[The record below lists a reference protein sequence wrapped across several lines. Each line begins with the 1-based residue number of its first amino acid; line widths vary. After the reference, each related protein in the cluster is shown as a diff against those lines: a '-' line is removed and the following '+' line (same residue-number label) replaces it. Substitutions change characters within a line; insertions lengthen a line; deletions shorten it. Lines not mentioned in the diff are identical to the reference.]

1 MSRKLDGPTR
11 KSCFVLAALAV
22 FYVLSSSCS
31 KDPKDDN
38 DNDINDAGGS
48 DADTDTD
55 TDADSDTDTDT
66 DTDTDADSGADS
78 DADGGADG
86 GSDTDTDGA
95 TRILFVGNSYTYV
108 NDLPNRVVAI
118 AESMGFEPAVEVST
132 IAVGGAWLQDH
143 ADNPATMAEI
153 EGGGWDFVVLQEQ
166 SYLPIIYPETFYAA
180 AGTLAT
186 AALDGGAAP
195 ALFETWARAEG
206 NELYSGDLAGYTPET
221 MQAALRDAYTEASE
235 LTGAAYLPV
244 GDTWELALAAYPEM
258 PLFGADGSH
267 PSEHGTYLGAC
278 VIFAAL
284 TGASLDGAGG
294 APDGVSEEDAAIL
307 RGLAASLL

>member
-1 MSRKLDGPTR
+1 MRRQLDGPTR
-11 KSCFVLAALAV
+11 KSCFVLAVLAV
-22 FYVLSSSCS
+22 LCVLSSSCS

-38 DNDINDAGGS
+38 DINDAGGS
-48 DADTDTD
+48 DTDTD
-55 TDADSDTDTDT
+55 SDSD
-66 DTDTDADSGADS
+66 SG
-78 DADGGADG
+78 ADGGADG

-108 NDLPNRVVAI
+108 NDLPNRLLAI
-118 AESMGFEPAVEVST
+118 AESVGFEPPVEVAA

-143 ADNPATMAEI
+143 AENATTMADI

-166 SYLPIIYPETFYAA
+166 SYLPIVYPDTFFAA
-180 AGTLAT
+180 AETLA
-186 AALDGGAAP
+186 AAAFDGGAGP
-195 ALFETWARAEG
+195 ALFETWARDEG
-206 NELYSGDLAGYTPET
+206 NELYSGDLAGYTPAT
-221 MQAALRDAYTEASE
+221 MQAALRDAYSEASE

-244 GDTWELALAAYPEM
+244 GDTWEETLAAYPDM

-267 PSEHGTYLGAC
+267 PSQHGTYLGAC

-294 APDGVSEEDAAIL
+294 VPDSVPAEDAAIL
-307 RGLAASLL
+307 REMAASLL

>member
-1 MSRKLDGPTR
+1 MRRPALSYLL
-11 KSCFVLAALAV
+11 LAALLPAC
-22 FYVLSSSCS
+22 SSEGG
-31 KDPKDDN
+31 N
-38 DNDINDAGGS
+38 GAADAGP
-48 DADTDTD
+48 DAAADTDGDADAGTD
-55 TDADSDTDTDT
+55 SDSDTDTDM
-66 DTDTDADSGADS
+66 DTDT

-86 GSDTDTDGA
+86 GADTDTDGA

-108 NDLPNRVVAI
+108 NDLPNRLLAI
-118 AESMGFEPAVEVST
+118 AESVGFEPPVEVAT
-132 IAVGGAWLQDH
+132 IAIGGALLQDH
-143 ADNPATMAEI
+143 AENPATMAEI

-166 SYLPIIYPETFYAA
+166 SYLPIVDPDTFYAA
-180 AGTLAT
+180 AETLAT
-186 AALDGGAAP
+186 AALDAGAAP

-206 NELYSGDLAGYTPET
+206 NELYSGDLAGYTPAT

-244 GDTWELALAAYPEM
+244 GDTWEATLASYPEM

-307 RGLAASLL
+307 RDMAE